1 MNERW
6 DFFKTGIIIWNA
18 CCRAEKLFLFILEYN
33 FFPSQNLQLLKKE
46 KILLGFWDYKGW
58 TEEDLLA
65 VKEGTQQ
72 VLHIHFFW
80 LTQDWD
86 FEILCLQSGARVL
99 AFDRHHA
106 VLVVSKPSPNQLFP
120 GFGIVKVNIHGNYFI
135 THFKARIR
143 GCAFHEP
150 NLTHWIKYMKNSE
163 SGWFKNGYFNFKQL
177 AVLPA
182 WPSWEFWL

>member
-18 CCRAEKLFLFILEYN
+18 YCLAEKLPLFILEYH

-58 TEEDLLA
+58 TEEDLLS

-72 VLHIHFFW
+72 VLHIHFFAYSGLRFW
-80 LTQDWD
+80 NFMSTEWCKSACIWPAPCCLSGVQAVTQP
-86 FEILCLQSGARVL
+86 
-99 AFDRHHA
+99 A
-106 VLVVSKPSPNQLFP
+106 VSRLWYCEGK
-120 GFGIVKVNIHGNYFI
+120 HNYFI
-135 THFKARIR
+135 PHFKTRIR

-150 NLTHWIKYMKNSE
+150 NLTHWIKYMKRSE
-163 SGWFKNGYFNFKQL
+163 SGWFKNSYFNFKQL

-182 WPSWEFWL
+182 WPTCSWEFWL